1 MKNYFFNNFV
11 AIKYME
17 LYIDKDLEIF
27 KKEKD
32 NIDKEHKK
40 AKLKYIEPTKDE
52 KKKVTEIIYNYIKK
66 NKRKIYGG
74 IALNL
79 LIKNKSKND
88 AFYKDDDYP
97 DIEFYSPEPI
107 VDAINICNE
116 LYNNKIKRI
125 RTIEAQHAETYTIS
139 INTEKNCDISYMF
152 KQLYNILPTKS
163 IDGFEI
169 VHPHFLEIDYLRQ
182 MNDPL
187 VSYFRLEKFFPRF
200 FLLQQFY
207 PLPHINKTLHELKIE
222 NNDVMEDIRIWLDKK
237 NTVITVGQYAFNYF
251 MMKSTIEKKE
261 FKYTPVSI
269 YEIISI
275 DYKNDVVNLV
285 KQLQKKYS
293 NVTITEHY
301 PFFQFLGY
309 STYVFFGDKLIAKI
323 YDKNNRCIP
332 YIKIPLYKFN
342 NESFE
347 KEKGEIQIGTFSLV
361 LMYALIQIIRS
372 KLDKDKLIFDYY
384 TIMASQLVEMRRYF
398 LNKTKK
404 TILDDTDFKDFQ
416 INCIGYELSPAIERA
431 IKIEKRKAKG
441 KQPLSYTY
449 NPEDGLKEP
458 VSDYKFANSSGNII
472 KDEKKLK
479 IK

>member
-1 MKNYFFNNFV
+1 
-11 AIKYME
+11 
-17 LYIDKDLEIF
+17 
-27 KKEKD
+27 
-32 NIDKEHKK
+32 
-40 AKLKYIEPTKDE
+40 
-52 KKKVTEIIYNYIKK
+52 
-66 NKRKIYGG
+66 
-74 IALNL
+74 
-79 LIKNKSKND
+79 
-88 AFYKDDDYP
+88 
-97 DIEFYSPEPI
+97 
-107 VDAINICNE
+107 
-116 LYNNKIKRI
+116 
-125 RTIEAQHAETYTIS
+125 
-139 INTEKNCDISYMF
+139 MF

-182 MNDPL
+182 INDPL

-207 PLPHINKTLHELKIE
+207 PLPHITETLPELKIE

-261 FKYTPVSI
+261 FKYTPISI
-269 YEIISI
+269 YEIITI
-275 DYKNDVVNLV
+275 DYKNDIVDLV

-309 STYVFFGDKLIAKI
+309 STYVFLGDKLIAKF

-361 LMYALIQIIRS
+361 LMYALIQIIRA

-398 LNKTKK
+398 FNKTKK

-416 INCIGYELSPAIERA
+416 INCIGNELSPAIERA